1 MLPILESPGELLKIP
16 MPKPCPVPIKS
27 ECLGMEARHQK
38 SVKISRWFQYAT
50 IFGNQSHECQVTGLG
65 VFTCIILF
73 LILLTTLQVKCYCY
87 FFFLIYVFYIW
98 ETQGEVNDSKSHS
111 SLGLKLR
118 LFDLSMLHP
127 QLRVLSLTFLKWQ
140 KGKNRD
146 CVFFWLINSIII

>member
-50 IFGNQSHECQVTGLG
+50 IFGNQSHEYQVTGLG
-65 VFTCIILF
+65 VFTCMILF

-87 FFFLIYVFYIW
+87 FFFFNLCILHMRNSGWSKWLKI
-98 ETQGEVNDSKSHS
+98 TQ
-111 SLGLKLR
+111 
-118 LFDLSMLHP
+118 LFRIKIEGCLTPINAPSTTP
-127 QLRVLSLTFLKWQ
+127 CSLT
-140 KGKNRD
+140 N
-146 CVFFWLINSIII
+146 IS